1 MNENNKK
8 RSIVVGL
15 FVILGIVF
23 LLAGILMIGNI
34 HETFTKKI
42 KLTTLFDDVSGLQVG
57 NNIWFSGVKI
67 GIVKQL
73 RFYGKSQVEV
83 TMKIDI
89 NAQQYIRKDALVK
102 IGTDGLIGNKILII
116 YGGSSTANEVHEGD
130 TLAVAKTFSS
140 EDMIDMLQENNKN
153 VLQITTDF
161 KSISQN
167 LLNGHGSIGKLLQ
180 NDSIYNNINAST
192 QSLQMA
198 TANANKLIHTLN
210 DFSEGLNQKG
220 TFANDIVNDTVLFYS
235 FRQSAKQLQ
244 QVTDKANSLV
254 ENLNSMSANPN
265 SSFGVLMHDEVTG
278 IQLKKTVQN
287 LESSSKKLEG
297 NLDAIQ
303 HSFLLRR
310 YFRKKAEA
318 VEEDKK

>member
-116 YGGSSTANEVHEGD
+116 YGGTSTANEVHEGD
-130 TLAVAKTFSS
+130 TLAVEKTFSS

-153 VLQITTDF
+153 VLQITSDF

-192 QSLQMA
+192 QSLQIA

-220 TFANDIVNDTVLFYS
+220 TFANDIVNDTMLFYS

-254 ENLNSMSANPN
+254 ENLNSMSVNPN

-278 IQLKKTVQN
+278 TQLIKTVQN

-318 VEEDKK
+318 VEVEKK

>member
-8 RSIVVGL
+8 RSLVVGL

-210 DFSEGLNQKG
+210 DFSEGLNQIG
-220 TFANDIVNDTVLFYS
+220 TFANDIVNDTMLFYS

-244 QVTDKANSLV
+244 QVTDKANSFV

-278 IQLKKTVQN
+278 TQLKKTVQN
-287 LESSSKKLEG
+287 LDSSSKKLEG

-318 VEEDKK
+318 AEEEKK